1 MGSRSKSDQ
10 SSSSQN
16 VSNNQGIS
24 SGVNMNYGMNQ
35 SGNQSGSSG
44 SSFNDSSSSS
54 TQDVWGAQ
62 QGALENVYDSAGNQ
76 YGQAINQINGLQPQV
91 QDQVSGAFNQAQG
104 GYGNQLGGGF
114 ASGLQGQVGPNAYT
128 DALAGDMMSDAA
140 KLKQQNLG
148 GLDARAAAAGMSG
161 SSGYRNQV
169 NQMADNVDEQ
179 TMQGLNQLRFNSQNA
194 GVQNQMNLAGMQD
207 RNQQAG
213 LANMGAM
220 QQGAMNQFN
229 PAMAGLNATG
239 QYGQIIGGPTV
250 LGSSS
255 STATGGSQNSS
266 SSNGFSNGMNVGMGV
281 NGSTNIGNSFG
292 SSTGQ
297 GTSSSTAVDP
307 DFAAAGIGAL
317 SDARLKENIEHVE
330 QIDGINMYTW
340 DWKDAALSSPMSY
353 GVIAQEVA
361 ETHPEA
367 VMTGDHGYMVVD
379 YSKLGRAGE
388 VALARMEG

>member
-297 GTSSSTAVDP
+297 GTSSSTEVDP
-307 DFAAAGIGAL
+307 DFAVAGIGAL